1 MTFISLSCFSL
12 FPSPSLLFLSFS
24 LSSFLSGQNDFKQM
38 KRGVRPML
46 VFRIQQDISV
56 KPGADVINKL
66 LQYLGFL
73 QWLRIAI
80 IYMLESIMI
89 YRTANAVGGWK

>member
-1 MTFISLSCFSL
+1 
-12 FPSPSLLFLSFS
+12 
-24 LSSFLSGQNDFKQM
+24 
-38 KRGVRPML
+38 ML